1 MPEPILTGIVNDFQA
16 ATADWFAVLY
26 PIAYGLFWFLAAIEL
41 TWAGMWWMVERDDT
55 TGIMVAFVRKLVHI
69 LFFFMILFFADT
81 WIPAVIDSFAEA
93 GRRASALPELDPS
106 TVLDQGVAVAN
117 TIYQGAT
124 TQGWLQNFGGSLTAV
139 FTAVTCLFAF
149 VVIAAQMVIV
159 LVEMYIV
166 LGGGVFMLAF
176 AGSRFTAPF
185 AERFLSYSVGVGVKM
200 FVLYLIVGV
209 GSNLAAGW
217 TDLLADSATNIGSL
231 FTILGA
237 SVIYMFVAWS
247 IPSFASAMMSGSVS
261 LTLGSALATGAMVGS
276 AGVGAAAMLA
286 GAAASGRRSA
296 SDLVSR
302 IQSAASLGGGGGA
315 PEGGGSTPGGSHAA
329 VESAVAA
336 LASQGGGAAASS
348 GTSSGSHSGGNGSTS
363 SAPSEGSARARVSP
377 PTARP
382 ARVGSALRSVA
393 RQLGRA
399 DPPTSGGPPSLPLT
413 HGD

>member
-55 TGIMVAFVRKLVHI
+55 TGILVAFVRKLVHI

-93 GRRASALPELDPS
+93 GRRASSLAELDPS

-139 FTAVTCLFAF
+139 FTAVACLFAF
-149 VVIAAQMVIV
+149 VVIAGQMVIV

-217 TDLLADSATNIGSL
+217 TALLADSATNIGSL

-247 IPSFASAMMSGSVS
+247 IPSFASAMMSGTVS

-276 AGVGAAAMLA
+276 AGIGTGALLA

-296 SDLVSR
+296 SDLVAR
-302 IQSAASLGGGGGA
+302 IQSAASLGGGGGG
-315 PEGGGSTPGGSHAA
+315 PTGGGTPAGGSHAA
-329 VESAVAA
+329 VGAAAAA
-336 LASQGGGAAASS
+336 LAGSTGSSPSSDGNGASS
-348 GTSSGSHSGGNGSTS
+348 GANAQTSGTQGNGSL
-363 SAPSEGSARARVSP
+363 PPGHVPP
-377 PTARP
+377 PTSRP
-382 ARVGSALRSVA
+382 VRLRSALRSA
-393 RQLGRA
+393 AGRLRRA
-399 DPPTSGGPPSLPLT
+399 DPPTPGAPPSLPLT

>member
-1 MPEPILTGIVNDFQA
+1 
-16 ATADWFAVLY
+16 
-26 PIAYGLFWFLAAIEL
+26 
-41 TWAGMWWMVERDDT
+41 MVERDET
-55 TGIMVAFVRKLVHI
+55 TGILVAFVRKLVHI
-69 LFFFMILFFADT
+69 LFFFMVLFFADT

-139 FTAVTCLFAF
+139 FTAVACLFAF
-149 VVIAAQMVIV
+149 VVIAGQMVIV

-247 IPSFASAMMSGSVS
+247 IPSFASAMMSGTVS

-276 AGVGAAAMLA
+276 AGIGAAAMLA

-296 SDLVSR
+296 SDLVAR

-315 PEGGGSTPGGSHAA
+315 PEDGGSTPGGSHAA
-329 VESAVAA
+329 VGSAVAA
-336 LASQGGGAAASS
+336 LASQGGGGAMSS
-348 GTSSGSHSGGNGSTS
+348 GTPAGSHSGGNGSTS
-363 SAPSEGSARARVSP
+363 SAQSEGSARARVSP
-377 PTARP
+377 PTGRP
-382 ARVGSALRSVA
+382 ARVGPALRSVA